1 MRFLQRYKLFGR
13 DEFICV
19 RYIAFTGSKISEKAA
34 QPSGIYNDIV
44 FHIIDIMLNWY
55 SAIIRF
61 TVLRL
66 SYSRCYAR

>member
-44 FHIIDIMLNWY
+44 FHIIDIMLN
-55 SAIIRF
+55 
-61 TVLRL
+61 
-66 SYSRCYAR
+66 